1 MITTCADDTFRK
13 KQLNYKTKNLPS
25 VVTRS
30 NTELF
35 LMKNTNF
42 SHQSTIA
49 QLVASWPAVIRVA
62 GSNHQCFD
70 FFFFVSSLKDA
81 SSIPPENNN
90 FVSPPP
96 CPFNGFSF
104 NN

>member
-35 LMKNTNF
+35 LTKITNCY
-42 SHQSTIA
+42 HQSTIT
-49 QLVASWPAVIRVA
+49 QLVASWPAVTKVA
-62 GSNHQCFD
+62 GSNPTGVLIF
-70 FFFFVSSLKDA
+70 SSL
-81 SSIPPENNN
+81 
-90 FVSPPP
+90 FQV
-96 CPFNGFSF
+96 
-104 NN
+104 

>member
-35 LMKNTNF
+35 LTKITNCYD
-42 SHQSTIA
+42 QSTIA
-49 QLVASWPAVIRVA
+49 QLVASWPVVTKVA
-62 GSNHQCFD
+62 GSDPTSVLIF
-70 FFFFVSSLKDA
+70 SSL
-81 SSIPPENNN
+81 
-90 FVSPPP
+90 FQV
-96 CPFNGFSF
+96 
-104 NN
+104 

>member
-35 LMKNTNF
+35 LTKITNYY
-42 SHQSTIA
+42 HQSTIA
-49 QLVASWPAVIRVA
+49 QLVASWPAITKDA
-62 GSNHQCFD
+62 GSIPISILIF
-70 FFFFVSSLKDA
+70 SSL
-81 SSIPPENNN
+81 
-90 FVSPPP
+90 FQV
-96 CPFNGFSF
+96 
-104 NN
+104 

>member
-35 LMKNTNF
+35 LMKITNYY
-42 SHQSTIA
+42 HQSTIA
-49 QLVASWPAVIRVA
+49 QSVASWPAVTMVA
-62 GSNHQCFD
+62 GLNPTSVLIF
-70 FFFFVSSLKDA
+70 SSL
-81 SSIPPENNN
+81 
-90 FVSPPP
+90 FQV
-96 CPFNGFSF
+96 
-104 NN
+104 

>member
-35 LMKNTNF
+35 LTKITICY
-42 SHQSTIA
+42 HQSTIA
-49 QLVASWPAVIRVA
+49 QLVASWPAVTKVA
-62 GSNHQCFD
+62 GLNSTSVLIF
-70 FFFFVSSLKDA
+70 SSL
-81 SSIPPENNN
+81 
-90 FVSPPP
+90 FQV
-96 CPFNGFSF
+96 
-104 NN
+104 

>member
-35 LMKNTNF
+35 FFTKITNCYQ
-42 SHQSTIA
+42 QSTIA
-49 QLVASWPAVIRVA
+49 QLVASWPAVTKVA
-62 GSNHQCFD
+62 GLNPTSVLIF
-70 FFFFVSSLKDA
+70 SSL
-81 SSIPPENNN
+81 
-90 FVSPPP
+90 FQV
-96 CPFNGFSF
+96 
-104 NN
+104 